1 MKKTITLF
9 LILISSF
16 FAGTK
21 NLLAECSIED
31 EKKYQNLIDQV
42 KITYKHENE
51 ILDKNNEV
59 INGFFSVYID
69 GLVEGLS
76 LYIPEKDMLIVG
88 KNEETIKK
96 FGFVHGTYEFRLYVT
111 DSECEAYKNISLD
124 FPKYNPYSSSYLCN
138 GIDSTEFLPCSKWY
152 EYDLDEET
160 FLIRLKEY
168 QDKKA
173 KENENVLEKTK
184 EVVAGVFEKII
195 DHIKK
200 YLVWYVVLSLI
211 IIGGFIY
218 LIHLIKIKRKERKKN
233 KAKWK

>member
-1 MKKTITLF
+1 MKKTIALF
-9 LILISSF
+9 LILILSF
-16 FAGTK
+16 FVGPK

-31 EKKYQNLIDQV
+31 EKKYQNLIDRV
-42 KITYKHENE
+42 KITYKYENE
-51 ILDKNNEV
+51 LLDQNNEV
-59 INGFFSVYID
+59 INGFFSVYIE

-96 FGFVHGTYEFRLYVT
+96 FGFVYGTYEFRLFVT
-111 DSECEAYKNISLD
+111 DSDCEAYKNISLD

-160 FLIRLKEY
+160 FLMRLKEY
-168 QDKKA
+168 QDKKTR
-173 KENENVLEKTK
+173 ENENV
-184 EVVAGVFEKII
+184 FEKAKEAVDIFAEKAI
-195 DHIKK
+195 EHIKN
-200 YLVWYVVLSLI
+200 YLAWYIVLSLI
-211 IIGGFIY
+211 IISVIIY
-218 LIHLIKIKRKERKKN
+218 LIHLNHTKNERKKN